1 MLTHRSL
8 LAAVTTLSVARPVQ
22 ADDVYLFPFPLC
34 HVAGYNVLAFHL
46 HGRPV
51 VLMRRFEAGSVVEHV
66 NTYGVTQVSLAPTMI
81 DMLLRLPGIGH
92 ASMPTLRGIGYG
104 AAAIPAD
111 VLRRADA
118 HLGCDLSQGY
128 GMTELSGNVVFL
140 DAEDHRQAL
149 LGDESLI
156 RAAGRPSP
164 FVGVRVVDDDLA
176 DVPVGEVGEIVVRG
190 DQVFAGYWNDPA
202 ASAESLRG
210 GWFRTGDLG
219 RFDRRGYLFVVD
231 RKKDVIVTGGENV
244 ASREVEDV
252 LRLHPGVREVAV
264 IGVPDET
271 WGENVCAVVVPAP
284 DVGITAEDLI
294 QHARQHLA
302 GYKKPKHVAFVDEL
316 PKNHAGKVLKT
327 ELRARFG
334 DSPGL

>member
-1 MLTHRSL
+1 
-8 LAAVTTLSVARPVQ
+8 
-22 ADDVYLFPFPLC
+22 
-34 HVAGYNVLAFHL
+34 
-46 HGRPV
+46 
-51 VLMRRFEAGSVVEHV
+51 
-66 NTYGVTQVSLAPTMI
+66 
-81 DMLLRLPGIGH
+81 
-92 ASMPTLRGIGYG
+92 
-104 AAAIPAD
+104 
-111 VLRRADA
+111 
-118 HLGCDLSQGY
+118 
-128 GMTELSGNVVFL
+128 MTELSGNVVFL